1 MQNVHPTLQPLLRIP
16 GAPPPI
22 NADKLQAARAQA
34 WREVQQVEAQDRRT
48 FRAVQDQQQYLQSL
62 GQLS

>member
-1 MQNVHPTLQPLLRIP
+1 MHHVHPTLQPLLRIP

-22 NADKLQAARAQA
+22 EPDRLQAARAQA
-34 WREVQQVEAQDRRT
+34 WREVQQAEAADPRML
-48 FRAVQDQQQYLQSL
+48 RALRDQQQYLQSL